1 MKKFVV
7 SLVSIVTLLVPTQ
20 VLAENWVQV
29 SGQLDVDTDSIAVNR
44 RDSNIRVYWERF
56 QPNRPGYLMI
66 RRIAN
71 CATGRTKE
79 LEVVV
84 HNNVGRVVDRKSFDF
99 NDRGGQYTRPGS
111 LGSRVL
117 NIVCR

>member
-20 VLAENWVQV
+20 VLAENWVRV
-29 SGQLDVDTDSIAVNR
+29 SRRVAVDTDSIAVMRNQ
-44 RDSNIRVYWERF
+44 SNIRYYWEGF
-56 QPNRPGYLMI
+56 QSNRPGYLKL

-71 CATGRTKE
+71 CANRRTKI
-79 LEVVV
+79 LAVVEY
-84 HNNVGRVVDRKSFDF
+84 NNFGKVVGGKSFDF
-99 NDRGGQYTRPGS
+99 NHSEDLYTIPGS
-111 LGSRVL
+111 EASRVL